1 MIDPLLIIYTPLIKY
16 LVALPLG
23 IFTVQKGAFMTILV
37 DADACPVKEIIERI
51 GSEFKIPITMFI
63 DTSHILTSNYSKIV
77 TVGQD
82 PDAVDLALINQS
94 KKGDIIVTQDYGVAS
109 LALGKGAFA
118 IHQNGMEYTLSNIDQ
133 LLFER
138 HLSKKQRKH
147 GHRTGHAK
155 KRTIDDNIRFEQA
168 FRDLCVRNLH

>member
-1 MIDPLLIIYTPLIKY
+1 MH
-16 LVALPLG
+16 
-23 IFTVQKGAFMTILV
+23 ILV
-37 DADACPVKEIIERI
+37 DADACPVKEIIEKI
-51 GSEFKIPITMFI
+51 GSELNIPITMFI
-63 DTSHILTSNYSKIV
+63 DTSHILKSSYSKII

-82 PDAVDLALINQS
+82 PDAVDLALINHS

-118 IHQNGMEYTLSNIDQ
+118 IHQSGMEYTLMNIDQ

-138 HLSKKQRKH
+138 HLSQKQRKH

-155 KRTIDDNIRFEQA
+155 KRTMDDDLRFEKA
-168 FRDLCVRNLH
+168 FRALCVRNLH